1 MTTQSPTPSL
11 PQSPDLYALVIRLA
25 AASTTTLRATQG
37 HLAHAAF
44 LDIMNQTDPSLAQAL
59 HDFNGRKPFTLSQL
73 EGFGRGRDGQ
83 QRINAGQ
90 EGWLRVTLLDPLLFQ
105 TFIHHFLR
113 GRNQANIHLNNATF
127 HISEILS
134 NPQSHPL
141 AGFHTLDNLFSHWQ
155 RVKQVPGQHHTI
167 HLTFRSP
174 TAFSL
179 RGPEQRHR
187 NMHILPDPALVFGEL
202 AGYWDRLTGNQWQ
215 DRIREFAAFHVVVAR
230 HKIETHMFQYT
241 NGKQVGFTGDVS
253 FQILEPDPEYISGL
267 NLLADLAFYTG
278 LGTKT
283 TQGMGQVMRRV
294 KDDD

>member
-1 MTTQSPTPSL
+1 MMTTQSPTPSTTH
-11 PQSPDLYALVIRLA
+11 SPDLYALVIRLA

-44 LDIMNQTDPSLAQAL
+44 LDIINQADPTIAQAL
-59 HDFNGRKPFTLSQL
+59 HDYNGRKPFTLSQL

-83 QRINAGQ
+83 HRINAGQ
-90 EGWLRVTLLDPLLFQ
+90 EGWLRVTLLDPVLFQ
-105 TFIHHFLR
+105 TFIQYFLR
-113 GRNQANIHLNNATF
+113 GRNQATLHLNSATF
-127 HISEILS
+127 LISEILS

-141 AGFHTLDNLFSHWQ
+141 AGYHTLERLFTHWQ
-155 RVKQVPGQHHTI
+155 TIKPDPRQHHTI
-167 HLTFRSP
+167 HLNFRSP

-179 RGPEQRHR
+179 RGYEQRHR
-187 NMHILPDPALVFGEL
+187 HMHILPDPALIFGEL
-202 AGYWDRLTGNQWQ
+202 AGYWDRLTGQ
-215 DRIREFAAFHVVVAR
+215 DTQDAIREFSAVHVVVAR

-253 FQILEPDPEYISGL
+253 FQILEPDTEFIKQL

-283 TQGMGQVMRRV
+283 TQGMGQVMRR
-294 KDDD
+294 

>member
-1 MTTQSPTPSL
+1 MMTTQSPTPSTT
-11 PQSPDLYALVIRLA
+11 QSPDLYALVIRLA
-25 AASTTTLRATQG
+25 AASSTTLRATQG

-44 LDIMNQTDPSLAQAL
+44 LSIMNQADPTIAQAL
-59 HDFNGRKPFTLSQL
+59 HDYNGRKPFTLSQL

-83 QRINAGQ
+83 HRINAGQ

-105 TFIHHFLR
+105 TFIQYFLR
-113 GRNQANIHLNNATF
+113 GRNQATLKLNNAAF

-141 AGFHTLDNLFSHWQ
+141 AGFQALDNLFSHWQ
-155 RVKQVPGQHHTI
+155 TINPIPNQHHTI

-187 NMHILPDPALVFGEL
+187 NMHILPDPALLFGEL
-202 AGYWDRLTGNQWQ
+202 AGYWDRLTGHETQ
-215 DRIREFAAFHVVVAR
+215 DAIREFAAVHVVVAR

-253 FQILEPDPEYISGL
+253 FQILEPDPEFIRHL

-278 LGTKT
+278 IGSKT
-283 TQGMGQVMRRV
+283 TMGMGQVMRR
-294 KDDD
+294 